1 MSFASFNRSLAL
13 SAKSSAKVLLF
24 SQSTKYF
31 RIFFAI
37 KHNFLCKSLI
47 INCGI
52 FNKIIEYLAYNSEWC
67 ELNKYIDKIG
77 IVSRYIH
84 YQNYRLLE
92 CITKIIHLIHFSLYS
107 MYKERARARMRELGV
122 PSVFLRSS
130 FGDDSV
136 KVQSDNGVVSEW

>member
-13 SAKSSAKVLLF
+13 SAKSGAKVLLF

-37 KHNFLCKSLI
+37 KHNFLYKSLI
-47 INCGI
+47 INNGI
-52 FNKIIEYLAYNSEWC
+52 FSEAIEYLAYNGEWC

-92 CITKIIHLIHFSLYS
+92 SINQNYS
-107 MYKERARARMRELGV
+107 PYTLLAI
-122 PSVFLRSS
+122 
-130 FGDDSV
+130 
-136 KVQSDNGVVSEW
+136 